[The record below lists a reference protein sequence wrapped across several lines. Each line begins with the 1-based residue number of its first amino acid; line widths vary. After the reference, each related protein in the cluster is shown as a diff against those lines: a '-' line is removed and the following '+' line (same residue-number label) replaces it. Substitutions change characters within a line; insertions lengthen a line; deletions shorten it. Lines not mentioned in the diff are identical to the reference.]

1 MAIPVANMSEVKYAV
16 SLSDEDWNT
25 IILGLKDLNDY
36 LDASLRRSFAEK
48 EAIKETNSRLVAD
61 ISKQMGWR

>member
-61 ISKQMGWR
+61 INKQMGWN

>member
-1 MAIPVANMSEVKYAV
+1 MAIPVANMSEIKYSI

-61 ISKQMGWR
+61 ISKQMGWD